1 MRCGFTTGACAAAV
15 AKLAW
20 LRSANALISFSKDSL
35 TVRFPDGKDR
45 QMPLLAEKGENSFA
59 KDHIANHQA
68 VIRKD
73 AGDDPDCTDG
83 IIMYAD
89 IRSAELSEIRSE
101 DYLLSVGEGKVVLR
115 AVEGI
120 GLCTRSGLDCD
131 QGRWAI
137 NPVPRQMITENLS
150 LAGLSSGIWL
160 LEIGIVNGAAI
171 ATHTLNAQLG
181 ILGGL
186 SVLGTTGIVHPYS
199 NEAWIDTIR
208 LCVRSIVKNNAKAT
222 ANIEKTA
229 SIQSSTLSSILS
241 SETVRKTAQDSALK
255 VVFCTGNRTLR
266 GAMQYLPHLPQEN
279 FILMGDF
286 LAESLSLASQY
297 GIQDIVLACMPGKL
311 CKYAQGLG
319 NTHAHHAKQDLQP
332 LMETAQSVLATMPNS
347 SVSAT
352 SDFFSIPALPSN
364 VSPALLSDLPSK
376 LAECSSMRE
385 AMDIL
390 PQEVRFEIL
399 RQLAKKA
406 LQKIPLGFF
415 HVSLLLFDFN
425 GDFLLS
431 QERKTQGAC
440 YARSNKSIE

>member
-1 MRCGFTTGACAAAV
+1 MRCGFTTGACAATV

-20 LRSANALISFSKDSL
+20 LRSANDLISFSKDSL

-45 QMPLLAEKGENSFA
+45 QMPLLSEECENFFA
-59 KDHIANHQA
+59 KKHLAQYLAQHQA
-68 VIRKD
+68 AILKD
-73 AGDDPDCTDG
+73 AGDDPDCTNG

-208 LCVRSIVKNNAKAT
+208 LCVRSIVKNKAKAT

-229 SIQSSTLSSILS
+229 SIQSSTQASTQSN
-241 SETVRKTAQDSALK
+241 ETVRKTAQDSALK
-255 VVFCTGNRTLR
+255 VVFCTGNRTLA
-266 GAMQYLPHLPQEN
+266 GAKKYFPELPSEN

-297 GIQDIVLACMPGKL
+297 GIQDVVLACMPGKL

-332 LMETAQSVLATMPNS
+332 LTDLL
-347 SVSAT
+347 
-352 SDFFSIPALPSN
+352 PA
-364 VSPALLSDLPSK
+364 LPSK

-390 PQEVRFEIL
+390 PQEVRVAIL